1 MKIQVAI
8 IVVEVVVLLG
18 ALAIYLIATILKLF
32 RINAGLDAVFPPV
45 GQIVAKTAPVNT
57 VLTDINSNL
66 AALRDALEG
75 LMWKKAGAD
84 APGIV
89 ESLYPGEG
97 ANYLHRVGRS
107 GRVVD
112 AGPVYGRGKE
122 ILGAIGGLLSAAAER
137 EGVGAAPASS
147 RSHRPWDN

>member
-8 IVVEVVVLLG
+8 IIVEVVIILG
-18 ALAIYLIATILKLF
+18 ALALYLIATILKLF

-45 GQIVAKTAPVNT
+45 GQIVAKTAPVNA
-57 VLTDINSNL
+57 VLGDINSNL
-66 AALRDALEG
+66 GALRDALEG

-84 APGIV
+84 SAGIV

-97 ANYLHRVGRS
+97 AKYLQRVGRS
-107 GRVVD
+107 GSVVD
-112 AGPVYGRGKE
+112 TGPVYGRGKE

-137 EGVGAAPASS
+137 EGVGAAPATS
-147 RSHRPWDN
+147 RGLRPWDH